1 MMRSLGF
8 SILPLELSVYKKNCF
23 EVLTTLPRN
32 SNCLNDEI
40 SKYLGILFFSNKNP
54 LAMISMEIE
63 INLSFLYFLITNN
76 HSF

>member
-1 MMRSLGF
+1 MMQSLGF
-8 SILPLELSVYKKNCF
+8 SILPHELSAYMKNCF

-76 HSF
+76 HLF